1 MDYFIGTPYGVEV
14 EKDLSVKRQL
24 LDVVIV
30 RKEHGAMVEPLP
42 DGLDNFS
49 DHNLLTYKSEKEP
62 LDAWTIDELLGHSV
76 NYRKQVLPRGQLL
89 PLSKIKLYGI
99 TTRFP
104 KKLGKEVE
112 LKQLQAGVYETVW
125 GAHRI
130 RILVLKEMPE
140 KPQNAVWEM
149 FSGERR
155 KVRVGLRAYQ
165 PKTPD
170 IQGVFMMLSREF
182 GVEGTEMAYTWEDF
196 RKDYAR
202 ENLDALSPEERL
214 EGLSPEE
221 VLRKFSPDERLKGLR
236 PSERLEGLRPSERLE
251 GLSLEEIEAY
261 LRRRRTGKRRGSEE

>member
-30 RKEHGAMVEPLP
+30 RKEHGSMVEPLP
-42 DGLDNFS
+42 DGLDNYS
-49 DHNLLTYKSEKEP
+49 DYNLLTYKSQKEP
-62 LDAWTIDELLGHSV
+62 LDAWAIDELLGHSV

-89 PLSKIKLYGI
+89 PLSKLKLYGI

-196 RKDYAR
+196 RKDFAK
-202 ENLDALSPEERL
+202 ENLDALSPEDRMHGLSPEDRL
-214 EGLSPEE
+214 KGLSPEE
-221 VLRKFSPDERLKGLR
+221 VLRKFSPDVRLKGLR

-251 GLSLEEIEAY
+251 GLSLEE
-261 LRRRRTGKRRGSEE
+261 